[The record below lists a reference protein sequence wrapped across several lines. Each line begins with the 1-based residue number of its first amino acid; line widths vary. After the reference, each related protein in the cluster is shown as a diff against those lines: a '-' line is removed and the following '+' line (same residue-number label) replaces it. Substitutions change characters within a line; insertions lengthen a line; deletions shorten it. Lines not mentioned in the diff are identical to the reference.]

1 MRGWKLHQK
10 GRVWRR
16 KKVHT
21 SWLLLAFLLCAA
33 LSIYFL
39 RQNNLK
45 MVELRSAVIAA
56 DKTGDG
62 VEATLLAL
70 NEHIFSHMNT
80 TTVRP
85 IELVNTY
92 NRQAQRI
99 IEEANK
105 GSGRDVYNEAA
116 KACEQRG
123 VPLTSIAQCAAEYAS
138 KNSPSVGPKQINL
151 PDKNRFTYSFAS
163 PLWTPDVAGFF
174 VALTGVLAVW
184 LVVRLL
190 EFITLR
196 LLVRKRLKRGF

>member
-1 MRGWKLHQK
+1 MSGGKSHQK
-10 GRVWRR
+10 LRAWRR
-16 KKVHT
+16 KKIHT
-21 SWLLLAFLLCAA
+21 GWLVLAFLVCA
-33 LSIYFL
+33 SSSVYFL

-56 DKTGDG
+56 DKTGAG
-62 VEATLLAL
+62 VEEALVAL

-92 NRQAQRI
+92 NRQAQVI
-99 IEEANK
+99 IEDANK

-116 KACEQRG
+116 RACERRG
-123 VPLTSIAQCAAEYAS
+123 VPLTSIAQCAAEFAS
-138 KNSPSVGPKQINL
+138 KNSPSVGPKKINL
-151 PDKNRFTYSFAS
+151 PDKNLFIYSFAS
-163 PLWTPDVAGFF
+163 PLWTPDLAGFF

-184 LVVRLL
+184 LLVRLF

-196 LLVRKRLKRGF
+196 LLVRKRLKNGI